1 MLLGQTCHL
10 MEEGFSCS
18 FVGTFFAF
26 TDVGWMDTADSLV
39 QMMCCLHLSIAMVG
53 FDRNAMQMP

>member
-1 MLLGQTCHL
+1 

-18 FVGTFFAF
+18 FVSTFFAF

-39 QMMCCLHLSIAMVG
+39 QMMCCLHRSIAMVG